1 MARWTA
7 KCWLGS
13 SSGYQ
18 NCEVDSNTA
27 HGAAEQLKRIYGAE
41 QIINLRQVNSG
52 GLFSGSS
59 GSSSSDDGS
68 GIFSLAVIIGG
79 IWVVTTYW
87 NFFVALFWIA
97 VGIFGIWAICKII
110 SFLFN

>member
-18 NCEVDSNTA
+18 NCEVDSNTT
-27 HGAAEQLKRIYGAE
+27 HGAMEQLRRIYGAE
-41 QIINLRQVNSG
+41 QIVNLRQVNRG
-52 GLFSGSS
+52 GGSS
-59 GSSSSDDGS
+59 ISSGDG
-68 GIFSLAVIIGG
+68 GGVVGLALIIGG

-87 NFFVALFWIA
+87 NIVVTLFWIA
-97 VGIFGIWAICKII
+97 VGIFGIWAIYKII
-110 SFLFN
+110 RFFLK

>member
-18 NCEVDSNTA
+18 NCEVDSNTS
-27 HGAAEQLKRIYGAE
+27 HGAMDQLKRIYGAE
-41 QIINLRQVNSG
+41 QIVNLRQVNRG
-52 GLFSGSS
+52 G
-59 GSSSSDDGS
+59 GSSSSSSDG
-68 GIFSLAVIIGG
+68 GGVIGLVLLVGG

-87 NFFVALFWIA
+87 NIVVALFWIV
-97 VGIFGIWAICKII
+97 VGILGIWAIYKII
-110 SFLFN
+110 RFFLK

>member
-18 NCEVDSNTA
+18 NCEVDSNTS
-27 HGAAEQLKRIYGAE
+27 HGAMDQLKRIYGAE
-41 QIINLRQVNSG
+41 QIVNLRQVNRG
-52 GLFSGSS
+52 
-59 GSSSSDDGS
+59 GSSSSSSDSG
-68 GIFSLAVIIGG
+68 GIFSLALLIGG

-87 NFFVALFWIA
+87 NIVVALFWIA
-97 VGIFGIWAICKII
+97 VGIFGIWAIYKII
-110 SFLFN
+110 RLFLK